1 MYSCKNIY
9 LFSGKAATP
18 THVGTYQTLRKSN
31 PVELM
36 GPSWGKY
43 GTQINAY
50 GDWFHSVACSNPDPT
65 YSLAAGN
72 YNMLGQPA
80 SHGCVR
86 LCVRDANGSMITVAY
101 ILLLLYRIQSIH
113 HLTKYRR
120 LRFRQVRTGILQ
132 IRTQEDK

>member
-1 MYSCKNIY
+1 
-9 LFSGKAATP
+9 
-18 THVGTYQTLRKSN
+18 
-31 PVELM
+31 M

-86 LCVRDANGSMITVAY
+86 LCVRDAKWIYDNCGYTPELM
-101 ILLLLYRIQSIH
+101 YRIPSTH
-113 HLTKYRR
+113 HLTKHRL
-120 LRFRQVRTGILQ
+120 LRFRQVRTGILRM
-132 IRTQEDK
+132 RTQEDK